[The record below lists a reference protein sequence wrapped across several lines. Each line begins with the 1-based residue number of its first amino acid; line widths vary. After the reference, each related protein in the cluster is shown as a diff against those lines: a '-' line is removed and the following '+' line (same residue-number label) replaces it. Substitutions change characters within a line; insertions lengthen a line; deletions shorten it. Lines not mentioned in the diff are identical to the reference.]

1 MRCFPDIVDEVVI
14 AMRGFT
20 WETHTLNHI
29 TGLRPSAWMQNEA
42 LAVATA
48 AKVKCREAK
57 ESYVPCTSKC
67 FCCQLAHAPMITE
80 VRAVNANYHDCMNAT
95 GSLEASLGPEQ
106 RRTMRCMA
114 RTSHRNNTAEKKR
127 A

>member
-14 AMRGFT
+14 AVKGST

-29 TGLRPSAWMQNEA
+29 TGLRASAWMQNEA
-42 LAVATA
+42 LAFATA

-80 VRAVNANYHDCMNAT
+80 VRAVYCMNAT
-95 GSLEASLGPEQ
+95 GSLEAPLGPEQ
-106 RRTMRCMA
+106 RRTMCCTA
-114 RTSHRNNTAEKKR
+114 RTSHRNNTAKMKR